1 MAECNSIEHRFHETP
16 NMYPNLNAN
25 ISNDQ
30 QFKLSKINEI
40 KDYFVAEIRERELM
54 SEKLSKYIASF
65 EYFDKSLIVLSVAT
79 GSISIA
85 SFATV
90 IGAPVGMMSASCSL
104 AFSITTGFVKKFLKT
119 TRNKKKKHN
128 KIVMLA
134 RSKLNSIESKISE
147 ALINNEISH
156 EDFMTVLNEEM
167 KYRELK
173 ESIRM
178 MNSDIGDV
186 EKISLIEE
194 GKEIGINEV
203 IKRNEIINNSLK

>member
-1 MAECNSIEHRFHETP
+1 M
-16 NMYPNLNAN
+16 
-25 ISNDQ
+25 
-30 QFKLSKINEI
+30 SK
-40 KDYFVAEIRERELM
+40 R
-54 SEKLSKYIASF
+54 LSKYFVSF
-65 EYFDKSLIVLSVAT
+65 DYFDKSLIVLSVTT

-90 IGAPVGMMSASCSL
+90 IGLPVGMVSASFSL
-104 AFSITTGFVKKFLKT
+104 AFSISTWVIEKLLKT
-119 TRNKKKKHN
+119 TINKKKKHN

-156 EDFMTVLNEEM
+156 EDFMTILNEEK

-178 MNSDIGDV
+178 MNSHRSDA
-186 EKISLIEE
+186 EKVSLIEE
-194 GKEIGINEV
+194 GKKIGINEV